1 MAQTFVFEV
10 GPDSGSLTE
19 VKCPSAFEWSFQRVS
34 AAESG
39 RTDDALMHVNQV
51 AVKRK
56 VKLAWTATTP
66 SETAAILQA
75 FLPEYI
81 YVKYFDPMD
90 DAVVTKCFYTGDM
103 EAPVKIWTVN
113 NKLYE
118 EISFD
123 IIER

>member
-1 MAQTFVFEV
+1 MAQTFIFQV
-10 GPDSGSLTE
+10 GTSENNLVD
-19 VKCPSAFEWSFQRVS
+19 VKCPSAYEWSFQRVS
-34 AAESG
+34 ASESG

-56 VKLAWTATTP
+56 VKLAWNAPTP
-66 SETAAILQA
+66 AEAAAILQA

-81 YVKYFDPMD
+81 YVRSYDPMD
-90 DAVVTKCFYTGDM
+90 GAVSTRCYYTGDM
-103 EAPVKIWTVN
+103 EAPVKIWSVN
-113 NKLYE
+113 NKLFE